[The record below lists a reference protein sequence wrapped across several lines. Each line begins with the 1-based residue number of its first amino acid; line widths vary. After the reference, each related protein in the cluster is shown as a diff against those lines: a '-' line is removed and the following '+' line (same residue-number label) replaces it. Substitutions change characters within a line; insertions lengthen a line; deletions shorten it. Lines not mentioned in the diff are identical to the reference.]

1 MSEDVNNK
9 KIVKIGES
17 MAPLSELP
25 DGPPT
30 RSNLLEIKLQEDAD
44 LSRIRSCARRQEIG
58 HRLQVLRMRLVRD
71 DRLGYPSLE
80 QAKRLHLQLIEQMHL
95 EIAAGATAHE
105 RVPRLVRYLPWTV
118 ALLDGLILYT
128 FCADIFDAQ
137 TGELSRDGLAAMAL
151 AVLGSGI
158 TYAWLSMTG
167 TRLRDYRAI
176 LGEICW
182 RQTGLL
188 TRTLVGIAA
197 VISATLS
204 VLMYERVS
212 EQAQQASGLYV
223 SPAQVPVLGLVFAIL
238 SLCANLTVVVV
249 HALDGSSLA
258 AHTRHAGLAIRRSER
273 RLDRVRRIAWRR
285 ALRAEV
291 CPDPLDERANTQPRS
306 VIGGP

>member
-1 MSEDVNNK
+1 MSTIRRLSKLANQWPRSVNYRTAHRHDRTSWRLNSRRTLTSP
-9 KIVKIGES
+9 GF
-17 MAPLSELP
+17 APVL
-25 DGPPT
+25 G
-30 RSNLLEIKLQEDAD
+30 
-44 LSRIRSCARRQEIG
+44 ARRSATGSRSFACASFVTTDSVI
-58 HRLQVLRMRLVRD
+58 
-71 DRLGYPSLE
+71 
-80 QAKRLHLQLIEQMHL
+80 LHSNKPNGCTSLQLIEQMHL